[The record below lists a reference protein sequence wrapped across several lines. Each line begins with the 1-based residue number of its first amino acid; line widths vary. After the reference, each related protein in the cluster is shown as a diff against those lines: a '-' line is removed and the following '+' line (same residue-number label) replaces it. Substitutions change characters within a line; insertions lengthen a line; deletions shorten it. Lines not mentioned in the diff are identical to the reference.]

1 MLSSVENNM
10 DILTQL
16 KKQAEQVEVLNLQ
29 NEKTTVE
36 YEANQLKTCTVA
48 ETKGT
53 AVRVIRKG
61 QLGFSASTDENA
73 VDKLAA
79 NALES
84 AAYGDKAPFSFPDPK
99 PGPKVQTFDKTVA
112 NLPIS
117 RLVEIGKE
125 ILDLVLPVDAN
136 VRCNISLERSIVSA
150 SIRNQTGLDVSF
162 QTSPFS
168 LGIEIDRIEGDDV
181 LIVYDQFGTTV
192 WEKNYLEFA
201 MLLVEKLKKARTIT
215 SIKPGK
221 MPVIFAPSG
230 TLALGLPLSE
240 GLNGKEVYKGTS
252 PMKGKIGEKLF
263 DEKITVIDDGTIN
276 GKFASASYD
285 DEGVPHQRNVLIE
298 KGVLQGFVY
307 DLKTAAQSGVEST
320 GNASRGLFAPPSPS
334 LTNLIIQPGETPLRE
349 MIASIKEGIIVEDVL
364 GIGQGNTISGA
375 FSNPLALAF
384 KVEKGE
390 IVGRVKDLS
399 IAGNIYDLLK
409 NVEAVSK
416 EAQWV
421 YSTFQA
427 PYVLI
432 PEMNVAGKSQ

>member
-1 MLSSVENNM
+1 M

-61 QLGFSASTDENA
+61 KLGFAASTDDT
-73 VDKLAA
+73 VMDKLAA

-99 PGPKVQTFDKTVA
+99 PAAIVRTFDKAVA
-112 NLPIS
+112 DLPIA
-117 RLVEIGKE
+117 RLVEIGQE
-125 ILDLVLPVDAN
+125 ILDLVLPVEPNA
-136 VRCNISLERSIVSA
+136 RCNVSLERSLVSA
-150 SIRNQTGLDVSF
+150 NIRNQKGLDVSF
-162 QTSPFS
+162 QTSPLS

-181 LIVYDQFGTTV
+181 LILYDQLGTTI
-192 WEKNYLEFA
+192 WEKDYLDFA
-201 MLLVEKLKKARTIT
+201 RRLVEKLKKASTIT
-215 SIKPGK
+215 TIKPGK
-221 MPVIFAPSG
+221 MPVLFAPTG
-230 TLALGLPLSE
+230 TLALGLPLSQ

-263 DEKITVIDDGTIN
+263 DEKVTIVDDGTID

-285 DEGVPHQRNVLIE
+285 DEGVPHHRNVLVD
-298 KGVLQGFVY
+298 KGVLKSFVY

-320 GNASRGLFAPPSPS
+320 GNASRQLFFPPEPS
-334 LTNLIIQPGETPLRE
+334 FTNFVIQPGQTPLKD
-349 MIASIKEGIIVEDVL
+349 MLAGIDEGIMVEDLL
-364 GIGQGNTISGA
+364 GLGQGNIISGA

-384 KVEKGE
+384 KIEKGE

-409 NVEAVSK
+409 NVAAVSK

-421 YSTFQA
+421 YSTFYA

-432 PEMNVAGKSQ
+432 PEMNVAGKS

>member
-1 MLSSVENNM
+1 M

-61 QLGFSASTDENA
+61 KLGFAASTDET
-73 VDKLAA
+73 VMDKLAA

-84 AAYGDKAPFSFPDPK
+84 AAYGDEATFSFADPK
-99 PGPKVQTFDKTVA
+99 PAPIVRTFDQAVA
-112 NLPIS
+112 DLPIA

-125 ILDLVLPVDAN
+125 ILDLVLAVEPN
-136 VRCNISLERSIVSA
+136 VRCNIGLERSIVSA
-150 SIRNQTGLDVSF
+150 SIRNQKGLDVSY
-162 QTSPFS
+162 QTSPLS

-181 LIVYDQFGTTV
+181 LILFDQLGATI
-192 WEKNYLEFA
+192 WNKNYLDFA
-201 MLLVEKLKKARTIT
+201 RRLVEQLKMARTIT

-221 MPVIFAPSG
+221 MPVLFSPTG
-230 TLALGLPLSE
+230 TLALALPLSQ
-240 GLNGKEVYKGTS
+240 GMNGKEVYKGTS
-252 PMKGKIGEKLF
+252 PIAKKMGEKLF
-263 DEKITVIDDGTIN
+263 DEKISVVDDGTIS
-276 GKFASASYD
+276 GQFASSSYD
-285 DEGVPHQRNVLIE
+285 DEGIPRRRNVLLENGTLKSFI
-298 KGVLQGFVY
+298 Y

-320 GNASRGLFAPPSPS
+320 GNASRSLFVPPSPS
-334 LTNLIIQPGETPLRE
+334 LTNFIIQPGQTALKD
-349 MIASIKEGIIVEDVL
+349 MLAGINEGILVENVL
-364 GIGQGNTISGA
+364 GLGQGNLISGA

-384 KVEKGE
+384 KIEKGE

-409 NVEAVSK
+409 DVAAVSQ

-421 YSTFQA
+421 YSAFHA
-427 PYVLI
+427 PYILI

>member
-1 MLSSVENNM
+1 M

-61 QLGFSASTDENA
+61 QLGFSASTDETA
-73 VDKLAA
+73 LDKLAA

-99 PGPKVQTFDKTVA
+99 PAAIVRTFDKAVA
-112 NLPIS
+112 DLPIA

-125 ILDLVLPVDAN
+125 ILSLILPVEPNA
-136 VRCNISLERSIVSA
+136 RCNVSLERSIVNA
-150 SIRNQTGLDVSF
+150 SIRNQKGLDVSF
-162 QTSPFS
+162 QTSPLS
-168 LGIEIDRIEGDDV
+168 LGVEIDRIEGDDV
-181 LIVYDQFGTTV
+181 LILYNQLGTTV
-192 WEKNYLEFA
+192 WEENYLEFA
-201 MLLVEKLKKARTIT
+201 RRLVEKLEKARTPTTI
-215 SIKPGK
+215 IPGK
-221 MPVIFAPSG
+221 MPVLFAPSG
-230 TLALGLPLSE
+230 ALALGLPLGQ

-263 DEKITVIDDGTIN
+263 DEKITIIDDGTID

-285 DEGVPHQRNVLIE
+285 DEGVPRRRNVLVE
-298 KGVLQGFVY
+298 KGVLKGFIY
-307 DLKTAAQSGVEST
+307 DLKTAAQSEVEST
-320 GNASRGLFAPPSPS
+320 GNASRQLFNPPAPSF
-334 LTNLIIQPGETPLRE
+334 TNFVIQPGQTPLKD
-349 MIASIKEGIIVEDVL
+349 MLAGIQEGILVEDLL
-364 GIGQGNTISGA
+364 GLGQGNIISGA

-384 KVEKGE
+384 KIEKGE

-409 NVEAVSK
+409 NVSAVSQ

-421 YSTFQA
+421 YSTFYA
-427 PYVLI
+427 PYILI
-432 PEMNVAGKSQ
+432 PEMNVAGKG

>member
-1 MLSSVENNM
+1 M

-61 QLGFSASTDENA
+61 QLGFAASTDDT
-73 VDKLAA
+73 VMDKLAA

-84 AAYGDKAPFSFPDPK
+84 ASYGDKAPFSFPDPK
-99 PGPKVQTFDKTVA
+99 PAPVVRTFDQAVA
-112 NLPIS
+112 DLPIA

-125 ILDLVLPVDAN
+125 ILNLVLPVDPEA
-136 VRCNISLERSIVSA
+136 RCNISLERSLVSA
-150 SIRNQTGLDVSF
+150 SIRNQTGLDVSYK
-162 QTSPFS
+162 TSPLS
-168 LGIEIDRIEGDDV
+168 LGLEIDRIEGDDV
-181 LIVYDQFGTTV
+181 LILYDQVGTTI
-192 WEKNYLEFA
+192 WENDYLAFA
-201 MLLVEKLKKARTIT
+201 HRLVEKLKKARTIT
-215 SIKPGK
+215 TIKPGR
-221 MPVIFAPSG
+221 MPVLFAPTG
-230 TLALGLPLSE
+230 TLALGLPLSQ

-263 DEKITVIDDGTIN
+263 DEKITIIDDGTID
-276 GKFASASYD
+276 GKFASSSYD
-285 DEGVPHQRNVLIE
+285 DEGVPRRRNMLIE
-298 KGVLQGFVY
+298 KGVLKSFVY

-320 GNASRGLFAPPSPS
+320 GNASRQLFFPPEPS
-334 LTNLIIQPGETPLRE
+334 FTNLVIQPGQTPLQD
-349 MIASIKEGIIVEDVL
+349 ILAGIDEGILVEDLL
-364 GIGQGNTISGA
+364 GLGQGNTISGA

-384 KVEKGE
+384 KIEKGE
-390 IVGRVKDLS
+390 IIGRVKDLS

-409 NVEAVSK
+409 DVAAVSK

-421 YSTFQA
+421 YSTFYA